1 MQSPRGPFAQAFRRL
16 SRHALLAVI
25 IGCSIVY
32 SCGTSAQSAEVTVG
46 QLSKEA
52 SAAQQSQQYSHA
64 ATLYRKILLLQP
76 DFMEAEVNLGLMLH
90 LSGDFKA
97 AIATF
102 QHVLAK
108 HGDLFAPNLLT
119 GLDYLKLDNPSLALP
134 YLQKATDEKPD
145 QAEARV
151 GLANSYLQLKRY
163 SEALEQ
169 FTRTTQL
176 DGKNATAWYG
186 LGATYLS
193 MEKEMEPG
201 LQHSQSPYR
210 ALLLGQSYL
219 QQGKADKAIATLS
232 AVVGSPH
239 AVPCAHTY
247 LGFAYLKASKLDDA
261 AQQFQLD
268 WNSRSGEGCLLAKL
282 GLAALD
288 ANRNDTLNAL
298 RELNEAVESDM
309 LFVQSNADLFLGDMV
324 KAGADARARAI
335 LTMNQPSA
343 LPSAGTA
350 SAADSLKHGHYAACS
365 SSLND
370 SFAKLSAPDLRSV
383 ALCSYY
389 IGRDDIVMN
398 ATAKILKDAP
408 ADAEALYWRIQ
419 SAERLGLAALA
430 EATNINPNSASLHA
444 LTGDMLREKGD
455 LAEAADEY
463 RKAIAVKPEFL
474 SAHLGLARVL
484 NSDHKSDDAEHELQ
498 YVLTANPDDPEANYL
513 MGEILVN
520 RSNLADALSF
530 LLKALHVTP
539 EELPYVHADLSQVYE
554 DRGDLPQAIAELK
567 QALSIDVDGSFYFRL
582 GRLYARTG
590 DRSAA
595 AQALDQSAKLRR
607 QADAAAQFVK

>member
-1 MQSPRGPFAQAFRRL
+1 MISARRAREADLDKGDLLFSGAGAIYSRTGAHSRADVGPSTACRGAVRANGGCKASGFR
-16 SRHALLAVI
+16 
-25 IGCSIVY
+25 
-32 SCGTSAQSAEVTVG
+32 
-46 QLSKEA
+46 
-52 SAAQQSQQYSHA
+52 
-64 ATLYRKILLLQP
+64 ATEWQNLTRGNDQKMTIELYAWNTPNGRKISVALEE
-76 DFMEAEVNLGLMLH
+76 MG
-90 LSGDFKA
+90 
-97 AIATF
+97 
-102 QHVLAK
+102 
-108 HGDLFAPNLLT
+108 
-119 GLDYLKLDNPSLALP
+119 LP
-134 YLQKATDEKPD
+134 YNVHPVNISK
-145 QAEARV
+145 
-151 GLANSYLQLKRY
+151 N
-163 SEALEQ
+163 EQ
-169 FTRTTQL
+169 F
-176 DGKNATAWYG
+176 
-186 LGATYLS
+186 
-193 MEKEMEPG
+193 
-201 LQHSQSPYR
+201 
-210 ALLLGQSYL
+210 
-219 QQGKADKAIATLS
+219 
-232 AVVGSPH
+232 
-239 AVPCAHTY
+239 
-247 LGFAYLKASKLDDA
+247 
-261 AQQFQLD
+261 
-268 WNSRSGEGCLLAKL
+268 
-282 GLAALD
+282 
-288 ANRNDTLNAL
+288 
-298 RELNEAVESDM
+298 
-309 LFVQSNADLFLGDMV
+309 
-324 KAGADARARAI
+324 
-335 LTMNQPSA
+335 
-343 LPSAGTA
+343 
-350 SAADSLKHGHYAACS
+350 AADFLKHGHYAACS

-530 LLKALHVTP
+530 LLKALQVTP